1 MTTPPREYRLD
12 RMRELL
18 KHLGNPEKSFKSIHV
33 AGSKGKGS
41 TAIFIAKG
49 LTALGYK
56 TGLYASPHLVD
67 YRERFT
73 LSGTFFGE
81 EALIKSGNSLIEK
94 LKGFTFSDDW
104 GVSDPTAF
112 ELYTAYAYLLF
123 KENNCSWAVI
133 ETGLGGALRCH

>member
-1 MTTPPREYRLD
+1 MQFNDFDQFCLYMESFANLERKNSDYSPREYRLD
-12 RMRELL
+12 RMQELL

-73 LSGTFFGE
+73 LSGTFFSE
-81 EALIKSGNSLIEK
+81 EALLKSGNSLVEK
-94 LKGFTFSDDW
+94 LKGDRKSTRLNSSH
-104 GVSDPTAF
+104 VRIS
-112 ELYTAYAYLLF
+112 
-123 KENNCSWAVI
+123 
-133 ETGLGGALRCH
+133 